1 MLCCAVLR
9 PRPQTT
15 GSFDVAI
22 TQSTNMPSASA
33 KFLSR
38 RSCAGYSRV
47 RAFGPLKA
55 LVKDGKKPLWLPS
68 FNKEKRREEINSLLK
83 SNDVIIV
90 APDYTLG
97 AAFLATGSLMNAI
110 HVPVLGVPTAILGA
124 LFAFQASQVK
134 FVFDDEAMEV
144 RIGED
149 LMEARENWAVGGEN
163 RWKYEYFTNW
173 TFFPA
178 NGVDGRTEGDF
189 PFPILAYFK
198 ETETPEDKW
207 AAGPG
212 QFDKNPGTGQ
222 MHFFPCVVDADELAY
237 IWEQKKCA
245 RMAE

>member
-1 MLCCAVLR
+1 
-9 PRPQTT
+9 
-15 GSFDVAI
+15 
-22 TQSTNMPSASA
+22 MPSASA

-38 RSCAGYSRV
+38 RSSSLVRV